1 MKEEKSSSNREVD
14 SILAEKVEEA
24 GFWREIWQQ
33 LRLVYYLLRDPEVP
47 FYLKLL
53 PFAGIVYL
61 LFPFDL
67 LTDFAPVL
75 GQVDDITALL
85 ISSKVFIELAP
96 PAVVARHMQA
106 IREQD
111 GFVSSAGAESGESVD
126 EVADAIVI
134 EGEHEVVSKE
144 DGKGNGAKKT

>member
-1 MKEEKSSSNREVD
+1 MKEEKNNSNREVE
-14 SILAEKVEEA
+14 SILAEKVEEV

-33 LRLVYYLLRDPEVP
+33 LRLVFYLLRDPEVP

-53 PFAGIVYL
+53 PFAGILYL

-96 PAVVARHMQA
+96 PAVVTRHMQA

-111 GFVSSAGAESGESVD
+111 GFVPSAGAESGEPVD
-126 EVADAIVI
+126 EVADAVVI
-134 EGEHEVVSKE
+134 DGEHEVVT
-144 DGKGNGAKKT
+144 DDKTDE